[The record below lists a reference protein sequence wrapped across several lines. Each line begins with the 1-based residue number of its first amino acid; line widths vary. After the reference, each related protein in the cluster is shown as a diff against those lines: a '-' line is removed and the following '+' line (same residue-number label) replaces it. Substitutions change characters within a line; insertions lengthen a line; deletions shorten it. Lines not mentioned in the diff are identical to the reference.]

1 MTNML
6 FYAIKK
12 ILCFA
17 KRVIKILLRVFLP
30 NIIYSNLTC
39 LRFFERIQ
47 IKNNSGTSKLVCV
60 FGIPV
65 LQYANIDGRRKYCL
79 PAKKQIDKT
88 QPVFYLKI
96 NRRDDYVFLCFQHWI
111 DTIAEKG
118 ADYFIICD
126 NKILEKEICK
136 KIIFHDTNIKFL
148 KSCKNRKQKHIVD
161 KIATKYWIKATYAHL
176 TTFYH
181 AKNNGIASFWNID
194 ADDTLFCMP
203 PEKISNYLK
212 EVEAYAD
219 KNDIEAFSL
228 DMHRS
233 RTRGRHWSFG
243 ITYTKMDTN
252 WFQIFNENPDVKWHK
267 HYDNY
272 DYEFNLDWFFTF
284 LKDYKNIKNETFYI
298 NNSLFI
304 HWGNFLTNIIGSG
317 IFYWKNNTLKFPI
330 ILEVIKDEYFGNIPI
345 SKDCIK
351 FESDMNDEIK
361 YKFIIDYVTYLYK
374 PSKQMNNLWCE

>member
-111 DTIAEKG
+111 DTISSMNR
-118 ADYFIICD
+118 DYYILCD
-126 NKILEKEICK
+126 NKKLEKEVLKRIV
-136 KIIFHDTNIKFL
+136 FPDSNIKFI
-148 KSCKNRKQKHIVD
+148 KSCKNKKLERIVN
-161 KIATKYWIKATYAHL
+161 KISTKFWIKATYAHL

-181 AKNNGIASFWNID
+181 ASQNNFNAFWNID
-194 ADDTLFCMP
+194 ADDTLFCMH
-203 PEKISNYLK
+203 PEKLSNYLK
-212 EVEAYAD
+212 EVEIYANT
-219 KNDIEAFSL
+219 NDIAAFSL

-243 ITYTKMDTN
+243 ITYTRMNTD
-252 WFQIFNENPDVKWHK
+252 WFKILNDNPNTEWQKY
-267 HYDNY
+267 YDNY
-272 DYEFNLDWFFTF
+272 DYNFNIDWFFTY
-284 LKDYKNIKNETFYI
+284 LRDYKNIKNETFYI
-298 NNSLFI
+298 NNSAFI
-304 HWGNFLTNIIGSG
+304 HWGNFLTNMIGAG
-317 IFYWKNNTLKFPI
+317 IFNWGNGTLKFPI
-330 ILEVIKDEYFGNIPI
+330 ILGTIEDEFFGKIPI
-345 SKDCIK
+345 AKDCIK
-351 FESDMNDEIK
+351 FESDMNDK
-361 YKFIIDYVTYLYK
+361 ANHKFIIDYVTFLYK
-374 PSKQMNNLWCE
+374 PSKQMDNLWCE